1 VTSRTAA
8 WGRQSVHVAVL
19 METHRP
25 VADRRRLLLVQDSRR
40 KSLVRTP
47 FAVQQRVETSQ
58 TVVNYL
64 TPDRR
69 YTYRRIK
76 QTP

>member
-1 VTSRTAA
+1 
-8 WGRQSVHVAVL
+8 

-25 VADRRRLLLVQDSRR
+25 VADRRRLLLVQDSHRNR